1 MKMWPRS
8 LTMQLL
14 LLLMVVLVVSQV
26 IILTIFHFDR
36 QDLIYSAKWQS
47 LSQRINSIVDVFS
60 VLPDEEYN
68 TFVNAVS
75 SPDIQVRFISEENI
89 FAAAIIPDGDRSAE
103 TFLRSIK
110 EQLGLDYQVRV
121 KRILDQNQPTPGWIA
136 EMGDMHSRHH
146 GSNQWDM
153 GRMGRLH
160 DQFIVQLQLNNGRWL
175 EFYSSIT
182 ELPLEQW
189 PLKLMLSTLVII
201 FSAWLLVVLL
211 IRLLVKPLQ
220 DLGTAADAFGRNIE
234 SVAIK
239 ETGPDEIRRTAHAFN
254 TMQERLKRYIADRSQ
269 ILSAISH
276 DLKTPVTRMRLRSEM
291 LEDSVLRDKFCS
303 DLDEMTAMIDET
315 LEFMR
320 GEENDEDVVSVDF
333 NALVETI
340 QIDREE
346 LGQYFVIKGKSEA
359 PISIRL
365 RSIKRCLNNLLDNAF
380 RYGTE
385 ISIVLDE
392 QPDQLIIEVTD
403 NGPGIPQDQLER
415 VFEPFNQLNRARTC
429 HEGGSGL
436 GLGIAR
442 NIVRGHGGDLT
453 LCNSDGLVAQITL
466 PR

>member
-1 MKMWPRS
+1 MKIWPRS
-8 LTMQLL
+8 LTTQLL
-14 LLLMVVLVVSQV
+14 LLLMVVLVVSQL

-36 QDLIYSAKWQS
+36 QDLIYSARWQS

-60 VLPDEEYN
+60 VLPGEEYN

-89 FAAAIIPDGDRSAE
+89 FAADIIPGGDRSAE
-103 TFLRSIK
+103 MLFRSIK
-110 EQLGLDYQVRV
+110 EQLGGEYSIRV
-121 KRILDQNQPTPGWIA
+121 KRVLDQNQPTPEWIA
-136 EMGDMHSRHH
+136 EMGEMHSRHH
-146 GSNQWDM
+146 GSNRWNM
-153 GRMGRLH
+153 GRMGRLQ

-175 EFYSSIT
+175 EFYSSTT

-201 FSAWLLVVLL
+201 FSAWLLVILL

-234 SVAIK
+234 TVAIK

-291 LEDSVLRDKFCS
+291 LEDQTVRDKFCS

-320 GEENDEDVVSVDF
+320 GEESNEEVVSVDF
-333 NALVETI
+333 NSFIEAI
-340 QIDREE
+340 QADREE
-346 LGQYFVIKGKSEA
+346 QGQNFVIKGKSEI
-359 PISIRL
+359 PIVIRL

-385 ISIVLDE
+385 ISVVLDD
-392 QPDQLIIEVTD
+392 QSNQLIVQVTD
-403 NGPGIPQDQLER
+403 NGPGIPEDQLER
-415 VFEPFNQLNRARTC
+415 VFEPFNQLNRARTR

-453 LCNSDGLVAQITL
+453 LCNSDGLVARITL